1 MIWIVAA
8 LVVAAVVATV
18 IWFAWDE
25 LSGGDVSFGFGPSI
39 VGIFLIYNW
48 QTDPYAIALGVV
60 LLAVGLYGLYRL
72 YHRFRRN
79 KAKDGRPDV
88 S

>member
-8 LVVAAVVATV
+8 LVVAAVMATIV
-18 IWFAWDE
+18 WIVWDE
-25 LSGGDVSFGFGPSI
+25 LSGGDISFGFGPSI

-60 LLAVGLYGLYRL
+60 LLGVGIYGFCRLYR
-72 YHRFRRN
+72 RFRRH
-79 KAKDGRPDV
+79 KVKHERPKV

>member
-1 MIWIVAA
+1 
-8 LVVAAVVATV
+8 VAAVVATV

-25 LSGGDVSFGFGPSI
+25 LSGGDISFGFGPSI

-72 YHRFRRN
+72 YRRFRRN
-79 KAKDGRPDV
+79 KAKDERPDV